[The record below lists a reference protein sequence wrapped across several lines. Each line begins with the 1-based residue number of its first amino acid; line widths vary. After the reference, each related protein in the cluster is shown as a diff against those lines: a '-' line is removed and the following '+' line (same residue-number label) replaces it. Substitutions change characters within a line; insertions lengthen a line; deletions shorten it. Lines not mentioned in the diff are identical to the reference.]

1 MSPNGFGWR
10 DNPTNIKRQTPRK
23 RINGFK
29 LAAWC
34 VVALLALLF
43 IVMELNAAHGETHL
57 EPVAPVELNERAFVA
72 VVMRGAC
79 CVIVGGGGVFT
90 GTVVP

>member
-1 MSPNGFGWR
+1 MNDYRHGFR
-10 DNPTNIKRQTPRK
+10 ECREIERRK

-43 IVMELNAAHGETHL
+43 VVMQLNPMHGETRTTYFVFGPDVRRGTTVTL
-57 EPVAPVELNERAFVA
+57 VDGVPVVTPTPQ
-72 VVMRGAC
+72 
-79 CVIVGGGGVFT
+79 GVK
-90 GTVVP
+90 

>member
-1 MSPNGFGWR
+1 MNDYRHGFR
-10 DNPTNIKRQTPRK
+10 ECREIERRK

-43 IVMELNAAHGETHL
+43 VVMQLNPMHGET
-57 EPVAPVELNERAFVA
+57 RTTYFVFGPDVRRG
-72 VVMRGAC
+72 VVGVMVDSTG
-79 CVIVGGGGVFT
+79 VIT
-90 GTVVP
+90 GTVVPQGVGR

>member
-1 MSPNGFGWR
+1 MNTNGFGWR

-43 IVMELNAAHGETHL
+43 VVMQLNPMHGETRTTYFVFGPDVRRGTSVQVVDGV
-57 EPVAPVELNERAFVA
+57 PVTTPTVEVK
-72 VVMRGAC
+72 
-79 CVIVGGGGVFT
+79 
-90 GTVVP
+90 